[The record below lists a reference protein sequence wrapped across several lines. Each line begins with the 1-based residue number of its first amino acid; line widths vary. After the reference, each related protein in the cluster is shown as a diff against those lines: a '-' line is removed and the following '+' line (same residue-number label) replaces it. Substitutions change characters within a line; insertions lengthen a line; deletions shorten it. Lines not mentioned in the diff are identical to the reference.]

1 MIPQYTQCGNDM
13 RMPSDDHS
21 LRINMGNLKLKDS
34 DPGEEHRGKQ
44 PSLLRGQNNQLIGG
58 QVEDIGTNCI

>member
-1 MIPQYTQCGNDM
+1 M

-21 LRINMGNLKLKDS
+21 LRINMENLKLKDS

-44 PSLLRGQNNQLIGG
+44 PILLRGQNNQLIGG
-58 QVEDIGTNCI
+58 QVEDIGTNCS